1 MEREVLFTGIG
12 GQGVQ
17 LAAQVL
23 ARAALA
29 EGREVMLFGSYGGT
43 MRGGPTDATLV
54 IADAPVSAPP
64 IVSRAGSAI
73 AMHPGYFPLVD
84 AKLVPD
90 AVVIA
95 NVSLFPEPITDAG
108 WRVYG
113 VPGTELATQCG
124 SALAGALVLVGAYAS
139 VTGVVSLDALIAG
152 LAASL
157 PARRIQH
164 RELNERA
171 LRSGYAELPA
181 GSAPAWSEP
190 QVLRSEPKASEVHQV
205 GAA

>member
-12 GQGVQ
+12 GQGIQ

-73 AMHPGYFPLVD
+73 AMHPGYFPLVA
-84 AKLVPD
+84 AKLVPE
-90 AVVIA
+90 AIVIA
-95 NVSLFPEPITDAG
+95 NVSLFPEPIAG
-108 WRVYG
+108 DRWRVYG
-113 VPGTELATQCG
+113 VPGTEIATECG
-124 SALAGALVLVGAYAS
+124 SSLAGAIVLVGAYAS
-139 VTGVVSLDALIAG
+139 LTGLVSLDALIAG

-157 PARRIQH
+157 PERRRQH

-171 LRSGYAELPA
+171 LRAGFATLPSGA
-181 GSAPAWSEP
+181 APAWPPE
-190 QVLRSEPKASEVHQV
+190 VARSEPKASEVHQV

>member
-12 GQGVQ
+12 GQGIQ

-73 AMHPGYFPLVD
+73 AMHPGYFKLVS
-84 AKLVPD
+84 AKLAPD
-90 AVVIA
+90 AVVVA
-95 NVSLFPEPITDAG
+95 NVSLFPEPIAPGDG

-124 SALAGALVLVGAYAS
+124 SALAGAIVLIGAYAS

-157 PARRIQH
+157 PERRRQH

-171 LRSGYAELPA
+171 LRSGYAALPA
-181 GSAPAWSEP
+181 GSAPAW
-190 QVLRSEPKASEVHQV
+190 PKER
-205 GAA
+205 AA

>member
-12 GQGVQ
+12 GQGIQ

-43 MRGGPTDATLV
+43 MRGGPTDATLA

-64 IVSRAGSAI
+64 IVSRAWSAL
-73 AMHPGYFPLVD
+73 AMHPSYFPHAA
-84 AKLVPD
+84 AKLAPE
-90 AVVIA
+90 AVVVV
-95 NVSLFPEPITDAG
+95 NTSLFPDPIAG
-108 WRVYG
+108 ERWRVYG
-113 VPGTELATQCG
+113 VPATQLANDCG
-124 SALAGALVLVGAYAS
+124 SALAGAVALVGAYATL
-139 VTGVVSLDALIAG
+139 TGVVSFDALLAG

-157 PARRIQH
+157 PERRRQH

-171 LRSGYAELPA
+171 LRAGFAALPA
-181 GSAPAWSEP
+181 GAEPAWP
-190 QVLRSEPKASEVHQV
+190 GREV
-205 GAA
+205 AA